1 MAAPPPPAPAGVAL
15 ASAQARPAEAERPP
29 APGRGARL
37 ARRLALPLAILAL
50 WQGVAAAGWVP
61 SASLPSP
68 AAVGRGWW
76 VWIFGPVTPLAWYSG
91 TWGLY
96 VLMSLRRVLVGFAL
110 AAAAGVGLGVLIGW
124 YAAMEDLFDGLINFL
139 RAVPMTAWVPFA
151 VFLFGIHESA
161 AIFLIAFGSFFPI
174 VVNAAA
180 GARQTPRILIRA
192 ARMLGTEPRKLLV
205 RVVLPAAQPAIFT
218 GLRVGLGLAWVLV
231 IVAEMLAVQGGLGYA
246 LWSAY
251 QFSRLD
257 LILAAIASVGALG
270 LASDRLLS
278 ALGGRVLR
286 WQRGLTGL

>member
-1 MAAPPPPAPAGVAL
+1 MGADLSPASADVDLAPA
-15 ASAQARPAEAERPP
+15 
-29 APGRGARL
+29 RGRL
-37 ARRLALPLAILAL
+37 ARRLALPALILVG
-50 WQGVAAAGWVP
+50 WQSVVAAGWVP

-68 AAVGRGWW
+68 AAVAQAWW
-76 VWIFGPVTPLAWYSG
+76 VWIFGPVSPLAWYSG

-96 VLMSLRRVLVGFAL
+96 LLMSLRRVAAGFAI
-110 AAAAGVGLGVLIGW
+110 AVGAGVVLGVLIGW
-124 YAAMEDLFDGLINFL
+124 YAAVEDLFDGVINFL

-192 ARMLGTEPRKLLV
+192 ARMLGTRPRKLLV
-205 RVVLPAAQPAIFT
+205 RVVLPAALPAIFT

-257 LILAAIASVGALG
+257 LILAAIASVGSLG
-270 LASDRLLS
+270 LASDRLVS
-278 ALGGRVLR
+278 ALGGRILR
-286 WQRGLTGL
+286 WQTGLTGQ